1 MANRYRAVIRTE
13 STVEL
18 VHREREPLRASDV
31 RVQIK
36 RTGLCRTD
44 CRAAQ
49 GLIPTASHV
58 TLGHEAS
65 GVVLEVGE
73 VQRARL
79 RVGQPVA
86 LWPHLS
92 CGSCEVCR
100 REGSCQSIQLGVER
114 DGTFAEEVV
123 VPAANVHAFFDEM
136 TFERAA
142 YFEPLVAALGAFVR
156 DVKSGDTMHVH
167 GSGRIAELTRRVL
180 RRNAHPLVA
189 LDANPKWCV
198 LPSPSVEV
206 VQELMAKAPNT
217 TFVIKLASR
226 GVNFDRAAYA
236 RTGARF
242 VTAMYG
248 SKSRAMRMLLD
259 RGFRID
265 DLFETSLPLSARP
278 TRLLGGDAEQKKAF
292 FNPEL
297 PD

>member
-1 MANRYRAVIRTE
+1 MHRA
-13 STVEL
+13 
-18 VHREREPLRASDV
+18 REPLDPACV

-49 GLIPTASHV
+49 GLISTKPNV

-65 GVVLEVGE
+65 GVVIEVGE
-73 VQRARL
+73 LQRYRL
-79 RVGQPVA
+79 HIGQPVA

-92 CGSCEVCR
+92 CGTCEVCR
-100 REGSCQSIQLGVER
+100 LEGSCQSIQLGVEC

-123 VPAANVHAFFDEM
+123 VPAANIHPFFDEM

-142 YFEPLVAALGAFVR
+142 YFEPLVAALGALVR
-156 DVKSGDTMHVH
+156 GVKYRDTMHVH
-167 GSGRIAELTRRVL
+167 GTGRIAELTRRAL
-180 RRNAHPLVA
+180 RSEGHPLVGI
-189 LDANPKWCV
+189 DAEPQWCV
-198 LPSPSVEV
+198 LPSPSIEAVEA
-206 VQELMAKAPNT
+206 LMAKAPNT

-226 GVNFDRAAYA
+226 GVDFDRAAYT

-242 VTAMYG
+242 FTAMYG

-259 RGFRID
+259 RAFLID
-265 DLFETSLPLSARP
+265 DLFETPLPLSALP
-278 TRLLGGDAEQKKAF
+278 SRLLGQDAEEKKAF

>member
-1 MANRYRAVIRTE
+1 MNSYRAVVRSE
-13 STVEL
+13 SRVEL
-18 VHREREPLRASDV
+18 VQRVREPLDPECV

-49 GLIPTASHV
+49 GLIWAAPNV

-65 GVVLEVGE
+65 GVVIEVGE
-73 VQRARL
+73 VMRDRFH
-79 RVGQPVA
+79 VGQPVA

-92 CGSCEVCR
+92 CHACDVCR
-100 REGSCQSIQLGVER
+100 LEGSCQSMQLGVDC

-123 VPAANVHAFFDEM
+123 VPAANIHPFFDEM

-142 YFEPLVAALGAFVR
+142 YFEPLVAALGALVPG
-156 DVKSGDTMHVH
+156 VKDGDTMHVH
-167 GSGRIAELTRRVL
+167 GSGRIAELTRRML

-189 LDANPKWCV
+189 IGANPKWCV
-198 LPSPSVEV
+198 LPTPSIEAVN
-206 VQELMAKAPNT
+206 ELTAKAPNT

-226 GVNFDRAAYA
+226 GVDFDREAYT

-248 SKSRAMRMLLD
+248 SKSRAISMLLD
-259 RGFRID
+259 RGFEID
-265 DLFETSLPLSARP
+265 DLFETPLPLSALP
-278 TRLLGGDAEQKKAF
+278 SRLISNDSEEKKAF
-292 FNPEL
+292 FSPEL